1 MSESLQDILS
11 TQSVREQLDQVNAA
25 ISTVLVGGQSYK
37 IGSRSLTRADLTLL
51 NSMKKDL
58 TAQLAAENNG
68 NLLPDTF
75 VAVFDGR

>member
-1 MSESLQDILS
+1 MSASLQDILS

-37 IGSRSLTRADLTLL
+37 IGSRSLTRADLALL

-58 TAQLAAENNG
+58 TAQLAAENTG